1 VFPPSGAKRAT
12 ERIKVIATR
21 KKCDLIKA
29 KFREAVFQV
38 YEGKDTGLMTDLLR
52 ELALLEDAD
61 WAEATIP
68 YEVYK

>member
-1 VFPPSGAKRAT
+1 MLGKKR
-12 ERIKVIATR
+12 
-21 KKCDLIKA
+21 DLVKA
-29 KFREAVFQV
+29 KFREGVFQV

-61 WAEATIP
+61 WAEATVA